1 MKDAKLLSSVSASA
15 VAIREGDATEKGSL
29 TAIVLLVIASQSA
42 KSSQA
47 RHRMMDQLLGK
58 KLEI

>member
-1 MKDAKLLSSVSASA
+1 VKDAKLLSSVSASA
-15 VAIREGDATEKGSL
+15 VAIREMLQRRE
-29 TAIVLLVIASQSA
+29 VLLVIASQSA

-47 RHRMMDQLLGK
+47 RQRMMDQLLGK